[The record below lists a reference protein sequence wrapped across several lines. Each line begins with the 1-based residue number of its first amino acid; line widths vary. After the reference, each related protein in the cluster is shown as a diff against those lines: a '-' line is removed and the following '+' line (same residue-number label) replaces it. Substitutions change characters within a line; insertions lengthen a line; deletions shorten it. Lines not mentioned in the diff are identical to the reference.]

1 MYSPCMAS
9 PGHPK
14 KMSSED
20 SLSLEQPTVTNKK
33 RVVIAVFLTAMAI
46 LILGGSAYFIFRDE
60 DKDKKEIG
68 QAAGAGAE
76 GSKEGGMTTSGASM
90 TVNEDSVEPS
100 TSQVEA
106 GADAQAEADVDAD
119 AADNASTQAN
129 ADSEAGAAVD
139 VAQSQATDAA
149 TTEVTTDADAEKVET
164 EVKASTSTT
173 SSELQPATSTYL
185 EAVTK
190 KIKENRNF
198 VSAGLMAGLALLINA
213 RAQNWVSKTVNLQ

>member
-1 MYSPCMAS
+1 MAS

-33 RVVIAVFLTAMAI
+33 KVVIAVFLTAMAI

-90 TVNEDSVEPS
+90 TVNDDSVDFS
-100 TSQVEA
+100 TGQV
-106 GADAQAEADVDAD
+106 DVDVDA
-119 AADNASTQAN
+119 ADIASTQAN
-129 ADSEAGAAVD
+129 ADSEAEAAGD
-139 VAQSQATDAA
+139 VTSAQSQATA
-149 TTEVTTDADAEKVET
+149 TTTAEASIASSVTSTDANAEKVET
-164 EVKASTSTT
+164 EVSTSTT
-173 SSELQPATSTYL
+173 SSELQPATSTVIG
-185 EAVTK
+185 AFAKTF
-190 KIKENRNF
+190 KENRNF
-198 VSAGLMAGLALLINA
+198 VVAVLMGGLALALNP
-213 RAQNWVSKTVNLQ
+213 RGQN